1 MRYGVPRVPT
11 WNVARVTL
19 LDRLDPAAPL
29 LLVHGPAGSG
39 TTTLVADWALTRHPE
54 DRPLVWV
61 DLTGLSDPAA
71 VWSAVIDA
79 VVDAGLAARP
89 PAGSGSAVTSQ
100 ADRHSLLRGTGPV
113 TIVLDGLRRPGEAFL
128 ARDVVDLVRT
138 CPWLHLAITTHG
150 DPRALRRAAS
160 LSVDLVELGPDDL
173 ALTTDEV
180 AQVLGDSGSDP
191 AAAPAV
197 REATGGLPIAVRAL
211 VVAAAHS
218 RLDLRTASPETLSTV
233 AAAEV
238 VRALRAQEVELDDR
252 VVAIARRLSVATRA
266 TPQLARLLA
275 GEQVDDVL
283 DDLVA
288 MGLGTWSADPRPAF
302 VLIPVVRNALR
313 ADLARH
319 EPALVDPLLRT
330 VVEQGLVERD
340 PTTALTAATE
350 LGDTTL
356 VGTVLLTS
364 LATGATG
371 DSRQTLRLLRRL
383 PTASLSHDP
392 VLAFVIALSY
402 GTDARQR
409 PRALEW
415 LALASA
421 AIAHRAPQAD
431 RHERTMLGVA
441 EAVVLRLR
449 GQAEQA
455 AATARLALD
464 QLDTTPRGANQRID
478 LLQPVAHRQ
487 LGLTLAVAGH
497 LGEGIAAI
505 NRALAY
511 EQPCSA
517 GEFTVHAL
525 LAGLTATQHD
535 LRVAAEHLAAVDR
548 MPQPP
553 RTAAPYQH
561 ALADLARILLWLE
574 AGDIERAELLL
585 DELGPELTTHEL
597 WAPFAQAW
605 ASIDLL
611 RARPAVGEE
620 RLVQAMR
627 AGRRAPLP
635 THWSSALVATRALLA
650 LADGQGERGLAMLA
664 PLPSSHQAVRVV
676 RARLLVS
683 TGRLEQASSLLASAD
698 LPDEGPWLRSAR
710 RFLLAATADAL
721 GRPRVARTS
730 ARQGVAISRAASTA
744 SGWLVLSADER
755 AVLRRLLAGT
765 GEEETEA
772 FLRTVERAPCVLPGR
787 VGAADL
793 TRREQVVLTHLAED
807 VELAGVAAR
816 LHVSPNTVKSQVRGV
831 YRKLGV
837 ASRAEA
843 VARAKEL
850 GLL

>member
-29 LLVHGPAGSG
+29 LLVHGPVGSG
-39 TTTLVADWALTRHPE
+39 TTTLLADWALTRHPV

-61 DLTGLSDPAA
+61 DLAGLAEPAA
-71 VWSAVIDA
+71 VWSAVVDA
-79 VVDAGLAARP
+79 VVDAGLTARP
-89 PAGSGSAVTSQ
+89 PAGSDGACTPR
-100 ADRHSLLRGTGPV
+100 AARHGLLRAIGSV
-113 TIVLDGLRRPGEAFL
+113 TIVLDGLRRPGEASL
-128 ARDVVDLVRT
+128 ARDMVDLVRT
-138 CPWLHLAITTHG
+138 CPRLHLAITTHG
-150 DPRALRRAAS
+150 DPRALRQAAS
-160 LSVDLVELGPDDL
+160 LSVDLVDLGPAEL
-173 ALTTDEV
+173 ALTPDEV
-180 AQVLGDSGSDP
+180 AQVLGGGGSDP
-191 AAAPAV
+191 GAADAV
-197 REATGGLPIAVRAL
+197 HEATGGLPAAVRAL
-211 VVAAAHS
+211 AVAAADGT
-218 RLDLRTASPETLSTV
+218 LDLRTASSEALTAV

-238 VRALRAQEVELDDR
+238 VRALRTEDIDLDER
-252 VVAIARRLSVATRA
+252 VLSIARRLSVAARI
-266 TPQLARLLA
+266 TPSLAQHLA
-275 GEQVDDVL
+275 GEQVDGVL
-283 DDLVA
+283 SDLLDA
-288 MGLGTWSADPRPAF
+288 GLGTWTTQPQPAL
-302 VLIPVVRNALR
+302 VLTPVVRRALR
-313 ADLARH
+313 AELTRD
-319 EPALVDPLLRT
+319 EPALVEPLLRT
-330 VVEQGLVERD
+330 VVEQALADQD

-364 LATGATG
+364 MAAGGTG
-371 DSRQTLRLLRRL
+371 DSQQTLRLLRRL
-383 PTASLSHDP
+383 PTAALSHDP
-392 VLAFVIALSY
+392 VLAFFMALSY

-431 RHERTMLGVA
+431 PDEQTLLHVA

-449 GQAEQA
+449 GKAEHA

-464 QLDTTPRGANQRID
+464 RLDTTPRRANHLID

-511 EQPCSA
+511 EQPGSA
-517 GEFTVHAL
+517 GEFTVHSL

-548 MPQPP
+548 MPRPP

-574 AGDIERAELLL
+574 AGEVDRAERLL

-664 PLPSSHQAVRVV
+664 PLSSSHQAVRVV

-710 RFLLAATADAL
+710 RFLLAVTADAL
-721 GRPRVARTS
+721 GRPQVARTS
-730 ARQGVAISRAASTA
+730 ARQGVAISRAARTA
-744 SGWLVLSADER
+744 YGWLVLADDER

-772 FLRTVERAPCVLPGR
+772 FLRTVQSAPCVLPGR

-793 TRREQVVLTHLAED
+793 TRREQVVLAHLAED